1 LFSLN
6 PSADASLQPAIDQER
21 RRLFLVG
28 TRRSPFIAILMM
40 TFLTYALAPVIGSLS
55 ASLWCGFGVV
65 IFVIRFALSHWI
77 LQQAKSTVNEAFVD
91 WFVAGSGLL
100 VALPSFYAIL
110 HWFPVMRDL
119 DRAVITVV
127 YVGWVAGGMAAQAC
141 YPRWTPYWAAPLILG
156 VVLAWALQGGTLGWG
171 FSAMACVL
179 SILMVGG
186 LLSSAE
192 AINESIRAK
201 LINSRLVD
209 ELLAQRSLVED
220 AARAKTA
227 FLVAAGHDLRQPAM
241 GLGLLIS
248 AMQSAPDL
256 STARTIAERAKRPLA
271 AMERI
276 LQSLLEFSKLDSG
289 QVEAKAAPFDLD
301 EMLHMLVD
309 EARTLVNPNVSVVLD
324 SRIGKINADAALFE
338 QVIRNLLSNA
348 ARFTSQGRIEVRS
361 SFNSSIVQVMVTDT
375 GVGIAP
381 ELQSVIFQE
390 YVQVNTAQR
399 SRTQGLGLG
408 LSIVSKACKLL
419 NATVELQSSIG
430 VGSSFLFRAPAQ
442 VISLPSLAAFAGT
455 DVPSVPLRTIP
466 ERSILMVDDDALVR
480 ESFQIAMETMGY
492 QVVCCAS
499 VEAALETMTS
509 DRGEHITHAFIDHQ
523 ISDNTSGLELIRAI
537 RAGWPQVRCL
547 LVTGDTRKDVA
558 QRALAQE
565 VTVLYKPLRVE
576 KLVEQLAA

>member
-1 LFSLN
+1 MFSLN
-6 PSADASLQPAIDQER
+6 PPVDASLQPAIDQER

-40 TFLTYALAPVIGSLS
+40 SFLGYALEPVLGTLP
-55 ASLWCGFGVV
+55 AALWCGFGIT
-65 IFVIRFALSHWI
+65 IFVARFAISHWI
-77 LQQAKSTVNEAFVD
+77 LQQPQSKVNEPFVD
-91 WFVAGSGLL
+91 WFVAGSGVL

-110 HWFPVMRDL
+110 HWFPVMRDI

-156 VVLAWALQGGTLGWG
+156 VILAWVLQGGTLGWG
-171 FSAMACVL
+171 LAGLACVL
-179 SILMVGG
+179 CVLMAGG

-209 ELLAQRSLVED
+209 ELLAQRTLVED

-227 FLVAAGHDLRQPAM
+227 FLVAAGHDMRQPAM

-256 STARTIAERAKRPLA
+256 ATARTIAERAKRPLA

-276 LQSLLEFSKLDSG
+276 LQGLLEFSRLDSG

-301 EMLHMLVD
+301 DMLHMLVD
-309 EARTLVNPNVSVVLD
+309 ETRSLVNPNVSVVLE
-324 SRIGKINADAALFE
+324 SRIGKVNADAALFE

-348 ARFTSQGRIEVRS
+348 ARFTSQGKIEVRS
-361 SFNSSIVQVMVTDT
+361 SFNSSIVEVTVTDT
-375 GVGIAP
+375 GIGIAP
-381 ELQSVIFQE
+381 ELQTVIFQE

-399 SRTQGLGLG
+399 TRTQGLGLG

-419 NATVELQSSIG
+419 NATVALQSSIG
-430 VGSSFLFRAPAQ
+430 VGSSFVFRAPAE
-442 VISLPSLAAFAGT
+442 VISLPALAAFAGT
-455 DVPSVPLRTIP
+455 DIPIIQHMAFP
-466 ERSILMVDDDALVR
+466 ERSILMVDDDSLVR
-480 ESFQIAMETMGY
+480 ESFQIAMETLGY
-492 QVVCCAS
+492 RVICCAT
-499 VEAALETMTS
+499 VGEALDTMTS
-509 DRGEHITHAFIDHQ
+509 DRGDQITHAFIDHQ
-523 ISDNTSGLELIRAI
+523 ISDHTSGLELIRSI

-547 LVTGDTRKDVA
+547 LVTGDARKEVA
-558 QRALAQE
+558 QSALAQD

-576 KLVEQLAA
+576 KLVEQLAV